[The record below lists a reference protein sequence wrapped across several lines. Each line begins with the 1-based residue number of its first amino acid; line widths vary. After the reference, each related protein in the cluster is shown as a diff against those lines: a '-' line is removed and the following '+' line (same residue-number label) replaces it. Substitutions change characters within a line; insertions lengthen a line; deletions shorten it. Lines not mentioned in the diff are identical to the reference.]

1 MSAPFYSRRLFPVC
15 FLLLAGLVLAQNSRA
30 TDILADTFGF
40 DDSTR
45 KSVALD
51 QLRQGCS
58 ARDCIPSIDK
68 PRFVSASAASH
79 LTDNDIVLAL
89 SWQGEYR
96 AYPSRIL
103 DQHEIVND
111 VVGGTPIAV
120 TYCPLCGSA
129 VGVLRKINGQVTEFG
144 VSGLLYN
151 SALVF
156 YDRTTETLWDQIAA
170 EGIVGPLTGE
180 KLELVPITVTRWGR
194 WKAAHPETLVLSAD
208 QGAGRDYTQ
217 DYYAKYRQD
226 ERLMFPVSRT
236 NDVIRPKE
244 VVFGFDLGQETIAF
258 TEALLQRSSKVSHT
272 LNGRELTVIVA
283 EDGAVTLV
291 DGASAE
297 RFAPTRVFWFAWF
310 TFHPQT
316 ELVR

>member
-1 MSAPFYSRRLFPVC
+1 MIVSLYRHGLFMARC
-15 FLLLAGLVLAQNSRA
+15 LLLAGLVLAQNSSA
-30 TDILADTFGF
+30 ADILTDTFGF

-68 PRFVSASAASH
+68 PRFVTASAASY
-79 LTDNDIVLAL
+79 LADDDVVLAL
-89 SWQGEYR
+89 SWKGEYR

-111 VVGGTPIAV
+111 VVGGTPIAI
-120 TYCPLCGSA
+120 TFCPLCGSA

-144 VSGLLYN
+144 VSGMLYN

-156 YDRTTETLWDQIAA
+156 YDRTTETLWDQIVA

-180 KLELVPITVTRWGR
+180 KLKLVPVTVTRWGR
-194 WKAAHPETLVLSAD
+194 WKTAHPDTLVLSAN

-244 VVFGFDLGQETIAF
+244 VVYGFDLGKETIAF
-258 TEALLQRSSKVSHT
+258 TEALLQRSNNVSHT
-272 LNGRELTVIVA
+272 LGGRELTVTVA
-283 EDGAVTLV
+283 ADGTIALI
-291 DGASAE
+291 DGASSA